1 MKYNICPLIVA
12 VLTVFMVATPF
23 VLGSSIQSDKNG
35 VVTSVIDGST
45 FTVDTGETIRLAE
58 IITPNS
64 SQPGF
69 ESSRSY
75 LGSMIQ
81 GKTVILDVDTRI
93 VSDQGKL
100 LCIAYLDYNS
110 TYYENINKAMIE
122 NGYAAPTSVS
132 TTEFNPSTWTWFVSK
147 QTTTPTP
154 TAQTTVAP
162 TMSPTPTPFSGPTPS
177 ITPDISRPSSTATT
191 LIQNDGIS
199 IQTLTIIAIIV
210 IASVV
215 SIIVVALQRKK

>member
-1 MKYNICPLIVA
+1 MKYNIYVLIVA

-23 VLGSSIQSDKNG
+23 VLGSSIQSDKTG

-45 FTVDTGETIRLAE
+45 FTIDTGETIRLAE
-58 IITPNS
+58 IKTPNS

-75 LGSMIQ
+75 LASMIQ
-81 GKTVILDVDTRI
+81 GKTVILDIDTRI
-93 VSDQGKL
+93 VSDQSKL

-122 NGYAAPTSVS
+122 NGYATPASVS

-162 TMSPTPTPFSGPTPS
+162 TTSPTPTPFSGPTPS
-177 ITPDISRPSSTATT
+177 ITPDISRPSPTATT
-191 LIQNDGIS
+191 LPQNDRIS
-199 IQTLTIIAIIV
+199 IQTWAIIAIIV

-215 SIIVVALQRKK
+215 SIIAVALQRKK

>member
-1 MKYNICPLIVA
+1 MKYNSYALIVA
-12 VLTVFMVATPF
+12 VLTVFVVAAPF
-23 VLGSSIQSDKNG
+23 VSGSSIQADKNG

-45 FTVDTGETIRLAE
+45 FTVDTGEMIRLAE

-75 LGSMIQ
+75 LANMIQ
-81 GKTVILDVDTRI
+81 GKTVILDIDTRI
-93 VSDQGKL
+93 ISDQGKL

-132 TTEFNPSTWTWFVSK
+132 TTEFNPSTWTWFISK
-147 QTTTPTP
+147 QTTPTP

-162 TMSPTPTPFSGPTPS
+162 TTSPTPTPFSGPTPS

-191 LIQNDGIS
+191 LPQNDGIS
-199 IQTLTIIAIIV
+199 IQTWAIIAIIV